1 MGHQMIFAVPLV
13 ILSSSLDLNYIV
25 VDEGETVGY
34 FYDAVDGGN
43 GCSEAI
49 FHQFQKFAHSAASLS
64 KACSC
69 EAGCPKCL
77 QLHGCPQGNTA
88 LNKTVGL
95 MLLEAI
101 A

>member
-1 MGHQMIFAVPLV
+1 VDFA
-13 ILSSSLDLNYIV
+13 IHYAS
-25 VDEGETVGY
+25 TVGY
-34 FYDAVDGGN
+34 FYNAVDGGN

-49 FHQFQKFAHSAASLS
+49 FHQFQKFAYSAASLS